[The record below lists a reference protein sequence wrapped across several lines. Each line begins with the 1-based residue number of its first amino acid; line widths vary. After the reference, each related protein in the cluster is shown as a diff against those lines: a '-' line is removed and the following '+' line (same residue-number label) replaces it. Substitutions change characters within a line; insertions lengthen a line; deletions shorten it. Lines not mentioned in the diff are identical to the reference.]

1 MTFEHGKSTTVKTQK
16 GLLRGFKYNDVYHF
30 YGVKYANAERFMPP
44 VEVEPWEGVKEAT
57 NYGYICPNV
66 QYNRIG
72 TNVKNPHRFWPE
84 SEHCQYLNIWTKSID
99 ANNKKPVLVWFHGG
113 GFFDGSSLEHE
124 TYDGYSLCDIGDVV
138 VVTLNHRLSV
148 WGYLDLSDYGEQF
161 KRSKNVGNLDL
172 IAALQWVNKNI
183 EYFGGDKDNVTLF
196 GQSGGGIKVISVMN
210 MPASKGLFK
219 RGFVMSGLEGTKSF
233 SRHNVDNRD
242 LVKRTLDK
250 LGITKDNIQD
260 LVEMNGRRIL
270 DTYIATSKELG
281 GKGIPFFA
289 PTRNEDYIGNPIT
302 FGFSEHAKAAPLI
315 VGSNFSEFLLLPKKY
330 DRSSM
335 NEEQMRN
342 AVACELKVDN
352 PDYLIA
358 LFNKAFP
365 KDHKTID
372 ILTYDCCCIR
382 PDVYEFCK
390 ARLDAGCRE
399 TYNYM
404 FAPVFKLN
412 DGFTASHST
421 DIAFIFNNIHMV
433 PSTDLD
439 GQELDLQYEMVGRL
453 LAFANNDNPQ
463 LEGKDVWHPVTQDAF
478 PTMVFDRETHEKVDF
493 DKELIDELG
502 KLKTFTLVVG

>member
-1 MTFEHGKSTTVKTQK
+1 MTFEHGKNTTVRIMK

-30 YGVKYANAERFMPP
+30 YGIKYADAERFMPP
-44 VEVEPWEGVKEAT
+44 VEVEYWEGVKDAT

-66 QYNRIG
+66 QFNRIG

-84 SEHCQYLNIWTKSID
+84 SEHCQYLNVWTKSID
-99 ANNKKPVLVWFHGG
+99 KNIKKPVLVWFHGG

-124 TYDGYSLCDIGDVV
+124 TYDGYSLCDAGDVV
-138 VVTLNHRLSV
+138 VVTLNHRLSI

-172 IAALQWVNKNI
+172 IAALKWVNENI
-183 EYFGGDKDNVTLF
+183 GYFGGDRDNVTLF

-233 SRHNVDNRD
+233 QRHNIDNRN
-242 LVKRTLDK
+242 LVKKTLDK
-250 LGITKDNIQD
+250 LGIKKENIND
-260 LVEMNGRRIL
+260 LIKMNGRQIL
-270 DTYIATSKELG
+270 DTYISTSKELG

-289 PTRNEDYIGNPIT
+289 PTRNEDYIGNPIDY
-302 FGFSEHAKAAPLI
+302 GFSEHAKNAPLI
-315 VGSNFSEFLLLPKKY
+315 VGSNFSEFLSLSKKY
-330 DRSSM
+330 ERNTMTEDEMYQAVVDEFGIENADR
-335 NEEQMRN
+335 
-342 AVACELKVDN
+342 
-352 PDYLIA
+352 LIS
-358 LFNKAFP
+358 LFKEAFP
-365 KDHKTID
+365 NHKTID

-382 PDVYEFCK
+382 PDVYEFCQ
-390 ARLDAGCRE
+390 ARLRAGCKE

-421 DIAFIFNNIHMV
+421 DIAFIFNNVHMV

-439 GQELDLQYEMVGRL
+439 GKEVDLQHEMVGRL
-453 LAFANNDNPQ
+453 LAFARGNEPQ
-463 LEGKDVWHPVTQDAF
+463 IEGKDIWHPVTSTAF
-478 PTMVFDRETHEKVDF
+478 PTMIFDRETKEKVNF
-493 DKELIDELG
+493 DKELIEELG
-502 KLKTFTLVVG
+502 RFKSFNLVIG